1 MKKEEATLETMT
13 LHEFLQA
20 LEDALYEATSAWEPI
35 GFMPCT
41 LTLQLLGESDVSQSI
56 WDMFHDGMAISVFP
70 DDDTPHFS

>member
-56 WDMFHDGMAISVFP
+56 WDMFHDNMAISVLP